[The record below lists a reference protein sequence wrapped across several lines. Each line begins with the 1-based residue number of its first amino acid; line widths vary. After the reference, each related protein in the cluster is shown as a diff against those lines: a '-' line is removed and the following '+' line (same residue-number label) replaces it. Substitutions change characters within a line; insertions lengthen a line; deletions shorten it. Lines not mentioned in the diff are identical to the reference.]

1 MNKKIYMLIL
11 ITFIVFMLISGT
23 FLVSWLSENKKTNS
37 IRNKEEKH
45 LTIKKDNYY
54 LNSDILKDNPETIGW
69 LIVPGTKINYPVV
82 QHSDNNYYLNHDFKH
97 NYNSAGWIF
106 MDYQNKLGDQN
117 IIIYGH
123 HRHDDSMFGSIDLLF
138 DKEFYKNN
146 ANEIIFVTEKEVL
159 TYTIFSV
166 YKASV
171 KDTYNQPNY
180 NNLAKKIDKFK
191 KNSQINFKEEIN
203 ENSQVIT
210 ISTCSANNIDR
221 LVVHGYRKKRIDS

>member
-11 ITFIVFMLISGT
+11 ITFIVFMLISGS

-45 LTIKKDNYY
+45 LTIKKDSYY

-146 ANEIIFVTEKEVL
+146 ANEIIFVTEKELL

-180 NNLAKKIDKFK
+180 NNLIKKIDKFK

-203 ENSQVIT
+203 ENSQIIT

>member
-11 ITFIVFMLISGT
+11 ITFIVFMLISGA

-106 MDYQNKLGDQN
+106 MDYQNKLDDQN

-123 HRHDDSMFGSIDLLF
+123 HRHDDSMFGSIDSLF

-146 ANEIIFVTEKEVL
+146 ANEIIFVTEKELL

-203 ENSQVIT
+203 ENSQIIT

-221 LVVHGYRKKRIDS
+221 LVVHGYRKK

>member
-106 MDYQNKLGDQN
+106 MDYQNKLDDQN

-123 HRHDDSMFGSIDLLF
+123 HRHDDSMFGSIDSLF

-146 ANEIIFVTEKEVL
+146 ANEIIFVTEKELL

-203 ENSQVIT
+203 ENSQIIT

-221 LVVHGYRKKRIDS
+221 LVVHGYRKK

>member
-11 ITFIVFMLISGT
+11 ITFIVFMLISGS

-106 MDYQNKLGDQN
+106 MDYQNKLDDQN

-146 ANEIIFVTEKEVL
+146 ANEIIFVTEKELL

-203 ENSQVIT
+203 ENSQIIT

-221 LVVHGYRKKRIDS
+221 LVVHGYRKK

>member
-106 MDYQNKLGDQN
+106 MDYQNKLDDQN

-146 ANEIIFVTEKEVL
+146 ANEIIFVTEKELL

-203 ENSQVIT
+203 ENSQIIT

-221 LVVHGYRKKRIDS
+221 LVVHGYRKK

>member
-1 MNKKIYMLIL
+1 MNRKMYILVLLVFTVLML
-11 ITFIVFMLISGT
+11 VSGY
-23 FLVSWLSENKKTNS
+23 FLVSWLFENKKSDN
-37 IRNKEEKH
+37 IRNTEEEH
-45 LTIKKDNYY
+45 LTIEKDNYY
-54 LNSDILKDNPETIGW
+54 LNPAILKDNPETVGW

-82 QHSDNNYYLNHDFKH
+82 QHNDNDYYLNHDFKR
-97 NYNSAGWIF
+97 NFNSAGWVF
-106 MDYQNKLGDQN
+106 MDYNNKLDDQN
-117 IIIYGH
+117 IVIYGH

-171 KDTYNQPNY
+171 KDIYNQPNY

-203 ENSQVIT
+203 ENSQIIT

-221 LVVHGYRKKRIDS
+221 LVVHGYRKK

>member
-54 LNSDILKDNPETIGW
+54 SNSDILKDNPETIGW

-106 MDYQNKLGDQN
+106 MDYQNKLDDQN

-123 HRHDDSMFGSIDLLF
+123 HRHDDSMFGSIDSLF

-146 ANEIIFVTEKEVL
+146 ANEIIFVTEKELL

-203 ENSQVIT
+203 ENSQIIT

-221 LVVHGYRKKRIDS
+221 LVVHGYRKK

>member
-11 ITFIVFMLISGT
+11 ITFIVFMLISGS

>member
-11 ITFIVFMLISGT
+11 ITFIVFMLISGA

-106 MDYQNKLGDQN
+106 MDYQNKLDDQN
-117 IIIYGH
+117 IVIYGH
-123 HRHDDSMFGSIDLLF
+123 HRHDDSMFGSIDSLF

-146 ANEIIFVTEKEVL
+146 ANEIIFVTEKELL

-203 ENSQVIT
+203 ENSQIIT

-221 LVVHGYRKKRIDS
+221 LVVHGYRKK

>member
-11 ITFIVFMLISGT
+11 ITFIVFMLISGA

-106 MDYQNKLGDQN
+106 MDYQNKLDDQN

-123 HRHDDSMFGSIDLLF
+123 HRHDDSMFGSIDSLF

-146 ANEIIFVTEKEVL
+146 ANEIIFVTEKELL

-191 KNSQINFKEEIN
+191 KNSQINFKEETN
-203 ENSQVIT
+203 ENSQIIT

-221 LVVHGYRKKRIDS
+221 LVVHGYRKK